1 MREIR
6 FGTGA
11 FDSAYGMDK
20 EDSEMVMRDLLE
32 VLVRV
37 NRRYLRKHPETP
49 RIYEADIS
57 YRRETTVEEFNS
69 IPVIL
74 KAGGGDCDDL
84 SPWRVA
90 ELIERDREPARI
102 YITCAET
109 QDGMGEAKRLYHIR
123 LKRADGTIEDPSEVL
138 GMHRPLPDGWLPVSG
153 VDDLEAARMASKLW
167 RLQRQGV
174 ATAKAKVVEL
184 RKRARAGDPEARS
197 LVHILAQIKRAETPR
212 RG

>member
-1 MREIR
+1 VQLREIR
-6 FGTGA
+6 VTTGA

-20 EDSEMVMRDLLE
+20 EDSEAVMRDLLQ
-32 VLVRV
+32 VLVRT
-37 NRRYLRKHPETP
+37 NRRYLRKHPECP

-84 SPWRVA
+84 APWRVA

-138 GMHRPLPDGWLPVSG
+138 GMHRALPDGWQPVDG
-153 VDDLEAARMASKLW
+153 VRDTEAASMATKLW

-184 RKRARAGDPEARS
+184 RKRARAGDTEARN

-212 RG
+212 